1 MLLKQVLAQKVPQW
15 QARVRKLAK
24 ELGETPIDTVHI
36 RQTVGGMRGLKVLVT
51 DISYVDPYKGIHFRG
66 YTIPEILEALPKPGE
81 GEMPYVGGLYWLLMT
96 GDLPTREQALAVEAA
111 WKERMALPAETQAV
125 IRAMPKDTHPMTLFT
140 LGILAMRN
148 DSTFAPKYAAGE
160 IKKTELW
167 GPTLDDAL
175 LLTGRLPALAAFI
188 YSYKY
193 GDGSYKE
200 PHPDLDW
207 GANFA
212 YMMGLDNPVY
222 RNLSRLYFILHSDHE
237 VGNASAHTAHLV
249 NSTLAD
255 VFYAFAAGMSALAGP
270 LHGLANQNALRWL
283 MGAYEKYGGVPTA
296 DQMEAYA
303 WDTLN
308 AGQVIPGFGHAVLR
322 ATDPRYKAFYEFAEA
337 QMADSALFQTAQVA
351 YQVIPKVLQ
360 EHGKAKNPWPNVD
373 AMSGVLQK
381 HFGVE
386 PEFYTVLFGLG
397 RALGI
402 TSHLTWARAVGLPIE
417 RPKSVTTDMLFE
429 MAEQAG

>member
-1 MLLKQVLAQKVPQW
+1 MLLKDFLAQRVPEW

-24 ELGETPIDTVHI
+24 ELGEIPIDTVHI
-36 RQTVGGMRGLKVLVT
+36 RQVVGGMRGLKVLVT

-66 YTIPEILEALPKPGE
+66 YTIPEVLEALPKPHE
-81 GEMPYVGGLYWLLMT
+81 GAMPYVGGLYWLLMT
-96 GDLPTREQALAVEAA
+96 GELPTAEQALSVEDEWKARMSLPEAVVAA
-111 WKERMALPAETQAV
+111 
-125 IRAMPKDTHPMTLFT
+125 IRSMPKETHPMTLFSM
-140 LGILAMRN
+140 GILAMRN
-148 DSTFAPKYAAGE
+148 DGVFAPKYAAGL
-160 IKKTELW
+160 KKTELW
-167 GPTLDDAL
+167 GPTLEDAL

-188 YSYKY
+188 YRYKY
-193 GDGSYKE
+193 GDGTLIE
-200 PHPDLDW
+200 PNPDLDW

-212 YMMGLDNPVY
+212 HMMGIDDEIY
-222 RNLSRLYFILHSDHE
+222 RDLSRLYFILHSDHE

-255 VFYAFAAGMSALAGP
+255 VFYAFSAGMNALAGP

-283 MGAYEKYGGVPTA
+283 MGAYDKYGGVPTKE
-296 DQMEAYA
+296 QMEAYS

-308 AGQVIPGFGHAVLR
+308 AGRVIPGFGHAVLR
-322 ATDPRYKAFYEFAEA
+322 ATDPRYTAFYQFAE
-337 QMADSALFQTAQVA
+337 QHLPESELFRTAQVA
-351 YQVIPKVLQ
+351 YEVVPKVLQ
-360 EHGKAKNPWPNVD
+360 EQGKAKNPWPNVD

-397 RALGI
+397 RSLGI

-429 MAEQAG
+429 MAEAASK